1 MVLSY
6 IPSVLLFP
14 IYMVCL
20 ISVMFVTKNTSELLF
35 RGFSLQNNLI
45 RSTYDPEA
53 MIYTVEGADNS
64 RKVSDHFGKTEY
76 IDLRG
81 RTFIPK
87 GDFNITAKKGCN
99 FVFLYEDSASMM
111 PTRVIFLKQAPDK
124 KMNFAELIGFI
135 ENNKEENDV
144 DDIQSL
150 NTMLYLS
157 LYGYMDHFSISVL
170 NNAVMGYINHDIY
183 FVIRVNSPL
192 TKLGKDEDG
201 KVSYP
206 ILARLIRAT
215 ILVKNEDKTY
225 MIQLRNK
232 NLNIKTFLFF
242 YTRKRNEQA
251 KKIYEQIIK
260 NELSFGLPE
269 VQVDCIS
276 KWKDIDYD
284 QELISRRSKIRFI
297 G

>member
-1 MVLSY
+1 
-6 IPSVLLFP
+6 
-14 IYMVCL
+14 
-20 ISVMFVTKNTSELLF
+20 MFVTKNTSELLF
-35 RGFSLQNNLI
+35 SRFSLQNNLI

-53 MIYTVEGADNS
+53 MIYIVDGADDS
-64 RKVSDHFGKTEY
+64 RRISDYLGKIEY
-76 IDLRG
+76 IDLRDWK
-81 RTFIPK
+81 FLPK
-87 GDFNITAKKGCN
+87 GNFNITAKKGYN

-111 PTRVIFLKQAPDK
+111 PTKVIFLKQAPDK
-124 KMNFAELIGFI
+124 KMNFAELMGFI
-135 ENNKEENDV
+135 ENNKEENDI
-144 DDIQSL
+144 DDIKSL

-183 FVIRVNSPL
+183 FIIRVNSPL
-192 TKLGKDEDG
+192 TKLRKEEDE

-215 ILVKNEDKTY
+215 ILTKNEDKTY
-225 MIQLRNK
+225 MVQFRNK
-232 NLNIKTFLFF
+232 DLNIKTFLFF

-251 KKIYEQIIK
+251 KKIYEEIIRS
-260 NELSFGLPE
+260 ELSFELPE

-276 KWKDIDYD
+276 KWKNMDYE
-284 QELISRRSKIRFI
+284 QELISKRSKIRFI